1 MKGQEWRQALAALKE
16 GRFREAA
23 WARDQLIGLCHFAL
37 DEFDAAQEVL
47 SRQLRFPMP
56 MPREANQPWKTV
68 VRQSKSS
75 SSRLANYVPVTAA
88 YSIAWQFSQY
98 GFGANSRG
106 PRILDDTVDLAL
118 QEALRRDARFAPA
131 LYTLGRRWTS
141 VQTPSSAHVQL
152 EEVRLRERHEAGRAL
167 LERYLELESESVGAL
182 IALERYEEA
191 IKAEP
196 ENPDPLNAF
205 LASRQITPQ
214 QRAAVLPPL
223 IALEPKQ
230 MRHRERLVE
239 VLLTISQPQQAV
251 AVAREMA
258 AAGDELGERGSALGH
273 ALAGRILYQL
283 GDPEACRELQ
293 AALNLPAVVELG
305 AGPDIPELA
314 LLAHLRHDQIKE
326 AEKIAWHPLQDANSP
341 VVRVFRA
348 WFAHREKRP
357 RVRDHWLANPI
368 EPRRNYLIEPFYFGK
383 WIQPALTEF
392 LDSHPDCF
400 AARYLLAGQSISFY
414 SQRVSEPGLTTP
426 AAARRDLRRLAA
438 RFPFWSE
445 PHALLGKTRDPR
457 SEEHRVAALQRRGRE
472 RKLIASRKPSRHR
485 SRRSQSAPIMRLA
498 RNLRLRSGARL
509 MGDGGHFVMGVQDG
523 FLALSRNSV
532 RPLLHRRTRV
542 LAEPL
547 LVADGRLFV
556 KHPEALASYSAETL
570 DLLWVRAASGI
581 ITLTPAVGDGVIA
594 VATQRGGLLAF
605 DIETGESIWEG
616 SGKGG
621 RPPTGPVYAGGKIW
635 LIEGN
640 TIVGRDSRT
649 GRKSGVVDTGGRLS
663 SLTTDGKWLVTAG
676 AQGSDIAV
684 SAWDPVGIRRI
695 WSVRRGGW
703 STLTLRFDRAIVIA
717 QERSG
722 GRWMSIQ
729 VDSGE
734 LIAQNTER
742 RAVVAVRRQRGQWI
756 AASQPGRLNLTN
768 TRNAR
773 ERGLARG
780 HADSVLTHEGRLY
793 TIDGTQLRVYQLR
806 KLN

>member
-1 MKGQEWRQALAALKE
+1 
-16 GRFREAA
+16 
-23 WARDQLIGLCHFAL
+23 
-37 DEFDAAQEVL
+37 
-47 SRQLRFPMP
+47 
-56 MPREANQPWKTV
+56 
-68 VRQSKSS
+68 
-75 SSRLANYVPVTAA
+75 
-88 YSIAWQFSQY
+88 
-98 GFGANSRG
+98 
-106 PRILDDTVDLAL
+106 
-118 QEALRRDARFAPA
+118 
-131 LYTLGRRWTS
+131 
-141 VQTPSSAHVQL
+141 
-152 EEVRLRERHEAGRAL
+152 
-167 LERYLELESESVGAL
+167 
-182 IALERYEEA
+182 
-191 IKAEP
+191 
-196 ENPDPLNAF
+196 
-205 LASRQITPQ
+205 
-214 QRAAVLPPL
+214 
-223 IALEPKQ
+223 
-230 MRHRERLVE
+230 
-239 VLLTISQPQQAV
+239 
-251 AVAREMA
+251 
-258 AAGDELGERGSALGH
+258 
-273 ALAGRILYQL
+273 
-283 GDPEACRELQ
+283 
-293 AALNLPAVVELG
+293 
-305 AGPDIPELA
+305 
-314 LLAHLRHDQIKE
+314 
-326 AEKIAWHPLQDANSP
+326 
-341 VVRVFRA
+341 
-348 WFAHREKRP
+348 
-357 RVRDHWLANPI
+357 
-368 EPRRNYLIEPFYFGK
+368 
-383 WIQPALTEF
+383 
-392 LDSHPDCF
+392 
-400 AARYLLAGQSISFY
+400 
-414 SQRVSEPGLTTP
+414 
-426 AAARRDLRRLAA
+426 
-438 RFPFWSE
+438 
-445 PHALLGKTRDPR
+445 
-457 SEEHRVAALQRRGRE
+457 
-472 RKLIASRKPSRHR
+472 
-485 SRRSQSAPIMRLA
+485 
-498 RNLRLRSGARL
+498 

-742 RAVVAVRRQRGQWI
+742 RAVDAVRRQRGQWI